1 MFGHR
6 FLGLGDSEGQGWVG
20 QTVGGQVL
28 CPVDLSCGKGCGQ
41 RKNREIPLES
51 SAQCGVLFAQVL
63 RVVLCMPLNRIKR
76 SVP

>member
-20 QTVGGQVL
+20 QTGRASSL
-28 CPVDLSCGKGCGQ
+28 RCGKGCGQ
-41 RKNREIPLES
+41 RKNRESPLES
-51 SAQCGVLFAQVL
+51 SAQGGAVFAQVL
-63 RVVLCMPLNRIKR
+63 RVVLCMPLNQIKR